1 MLTFPNAK
9 INLGLNIVSKRPDGY
24 HNIETVFYPVSLS
37 DALELLPSSADKTV
51 LSVSGFSIGGSPKD
65 NLVYKAYRLLAD
77 EFNLPACEIRLHK
90 AIPFG
95 AGLGGGSADAAFILK
110 MLNEMYA
117 LSLSD
122 KELAQYAIRLGA
134 DCPFFIYNT
143 PMFAKGLG
151 NEFEQVSFSLKGYT
165 MVLVKPEESVS
176 TAEAY
181 SCVQPSMPQFSL
193 ADIIKKPVEDWKML
207 MCNDFEKSVFSR
219 HPVIGEIKDSLYK
232 MGAVYASMSGSGAT
246 VFGIFKQPPVNLPD
260 FYRSFVWQGE
270 CLF

>member
-24 HNIETVFYPVSLS
+24 HNIETVFYPVALT
-37 DALELLPSSADKTV
+37 DALELLPSSADETV
-51 LSVSGFSIGGSPKD
+51 LSVSGFLVEGSPEN

-77 EFNLPACEIRLHK
+77 KFNLPACEIKLHK

-110 MLNEMYA
+110 MLNEMYS

-122 KELAQYAIRLGA
+122 KELAQYAIQLGA

-151 NEFEQVSFSLKGYT
+151 NEFEQITLSLKGYT
-165 MVLVKPEESVS
+165 MVLIKPEESVS

-181 SCVQPSMPQFSL
+181 SCVQPAVPQFSL
-193 ADIIKKPVEDWKML
+193 IDVIKRPVEDWKML
-207 MCNDFEKSVFSR
+207 MYNDFEKSVFGQ
-219 HPVIGEIKDSLYK
+219 HPIIGEIKDSLYK
-232 MGAVYASMSGSGAT
+232 SGAVYASMSGSGAT
-246 VFGIFKQPPVNLPD
+246 VFGIFKETPGNLPD
-260 FYRSFVWQGE
+260 FDRCFVWQGA